1 MIFSATVPSYIQE
14 IARNYMRS
22 PILLDLVGKNTEQMP
37 DTISNELVLCKDFA
51 SKQFFIRK
59 FIMANRHLK
68 ILIFCETKIEVRN
81 YERQKYA
88 KFGCLQGDLE
98 QNARLRI
105 LREYREPDSRMILV
119 ATDVAA
125 RGLDIDD
132 IDVVIQQSVRNTDAF
147 IHRTGRTGRAGKSGR
162 NIVLLNVNEDVK
174 GIDFFKKIEQTLKC
188 KFQVSNAIMNVSSAD
203 SHEAEKIEVDKIT
216 NKVKHQAASN
226 QLESRQLSDQAEA
239 RIDEL
244 MDWFVDLDAVEQQT
258 FIRNM
263 ISEKFGR
270 SSLKTEES
278 IGLLSMK
285 E

>member
-1 MIFSATVPSYIQE
+1 MYEIQRTKPHVIVATPGRLIDLLENFNLRLDTSQYQILDEGDKMLDMGFQQDIIRIQRFMPEAQTMIFSATVPSYIQE
-14 IARNYMRS
+14 IARNYMKS

-68 ILIFCETKIEVRN
+68 ILIFCETKLEVRN

-132 IDVVIQQSVRNTDAF
+132 IDVVI
-147 IHRTGRTGRAGKSGR
+147 
-162 NIVLLNVNEDVK
+162 
-174 GIDFFKKIEQTLKC
+174 
-188 KFQVSNAIMNVSSAD
+188 
-203 SHEAEKIEVDKIT
+203 
-216 NKVKHQAASN
+216 
-226 QLESRQLSDQAEA
+226 
-239 RIDEL
+239 
-244 MDWFVDLDAVEQQT
+244 
-258 FIRNM
+258 
-263 ISEKFGR
+263 
-270 SSLKTEES
+270 
-278 IGLLSMK
+278 
-285 E
+285 